1 MASKKSIHDMFAG
14 ALTSTFS
21 TAMAAAAPLLG
32 YAPHDAKFATE
43 KGMEYVDMAVTQKA
57 YKFKNQAPR

>member
-1 MASKKSIHDMFAG
+1 MSSKKSIHDIASG
-14 ALTSTFS
+14 ALTSVFS

-43 KGMEYVDMAVTQKA
+43 KGMEYADMALTQQA
-57 YKFKNQAPR
+57 YKFKNRGPR